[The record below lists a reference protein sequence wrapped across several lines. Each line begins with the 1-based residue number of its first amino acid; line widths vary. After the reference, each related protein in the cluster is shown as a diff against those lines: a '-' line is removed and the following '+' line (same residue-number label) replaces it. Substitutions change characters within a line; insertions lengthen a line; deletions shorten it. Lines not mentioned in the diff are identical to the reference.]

1 MTICAMTAYKI
12 IIITTIIKKA
22 NTSGNSYLLKADFVT
37 FLDFFAIY
45 KLMHTYKYVVKRD
58 F

>member
-1 MTICAMTAYKI
+1 MTAYKI